1 MAALLLALV
10 VWLIPGRG
18 AFAQDAARGTVSG
31 VVQAAPTNVPLPY
44 AVVSIPALGLERFS
58 GGEGRF
64 LLTGVAAGTHEL
76 LVRRIGFV
84 PQRQQITVS
93 ANGTTSV
100 TVSLVQVPVRLTGM
114 LVRPTDRCRSP
125 GLPDS
130 VRFPEVAQLVG
141 LLREN
146 ASTYRALV
154 RRYPFAYAQLRAM
167 GDLVPE
173 GMEVRSVDTVAVPS
187 MPTVQYRPGRV
198 VQTEPGSRESFMAI
212 PSIIDLVDPAFVA
225 NHCFTYAGA
234 SVHGNETWFRL
245 DVRAAERLRSPD
257 VHGAFYLDSASAQ
270 LRRME
275 LELSR
280 PDRLPAALRAVRG
293 VIAHSNFVEIAP
305 GLSILESVC
314 AVNWRRANR
323 GAAPRHAAEL
333 QTTVAWEFTAP
344 PPDIEKSTTRDIPPW
359 QPGARLDRSVIPC
372 SAAGP

>member
-1 MAALLLALV
+1 M
-10 VWLIPGRG
+10 
-18 AFAQDAARGTVSG
+18 
-31 VVQAAPTNVPLPY
+31 
-44 AVVSIPALGLERFS
+44 
-58 GGEGRF
+58 
-64 LLTGVAAGTHEL
+64 
-76 LVRRIGFV
+76 
-84 PQRQQITVS
+84 
-93 ANGTTSV
+93 
-100 TVSLVQVPVRLTGM
+100 QVPVRLTGM

-130 VRFPEVAQLVG
+130 VRFPELAQLVG

-154 RRYPFAYAQLRAM
+154 RRYPFAYAQLRAI
-167 GDLVPE
+167 GDLLPD
-173 GMEVRSVDTVAVPS
+173 GMQVRSVDTVMVPS
-187 MPTVQYRPGRV
+187 LPTVQHRPRRV

-234 SVHGNETWFRL
+234 SVHGSETWFRL

-257 VHGAFYLDSASAQ
+257 VHGAFYLDSATAQ

-293 VIAHSNFVEIAP
+293 VIAHSSFVEIAP

-314 AVNWRRANR
+314 AVNWRRAGR
-323 GAAPRHAAEL
+323 GVTPRHAAEL

-344 PPDIEKSTTRDIPPW
+344 PPHLERATAREIPPW
-359 QPGARLDRSVIPC
+359 QPNVWLDKSAIPC
-372 SAAGP
+372 AATGP